1 LEELGHI
8 AHAPTLPG
16 HGPHVATGAGHQE
29 AGDAVARYI
38 AECDLHD
45 IVLVGHSGG
54 GVAISKA
61 VELIADR
68 VERFVYVNGWVLKD
82 SEFILGLV
90 PPHYRELFASMA
102 AESPNN
108 TVEVPFEI
116 WRSSFINDA
125 DYAAAKSAFA
135 QLVPEPFSYL
145 VELVNLTIFH
155 SLTIPKSYILPTE
168 DIALPRD
175 RAWGW
180 HPRMTNRLG
189 DHRFLEMPGSHEVMF
204 TNPRLQSCSHAGLPV
219 GQRGRNLA
227 IKPSHP
233 PQCGGTKHQFAQS
246 EGLIRLAFSGV
257 VVVICSRGGVGNVV
271 PLTHPNTARGAVLH
285 HDRFRTALLHS
296 PLPGGLDDVQLVE
309 DGVALTDGAVQRPVG
324 AVTRFVKQL
333 ALGEL
338 QRVANQPNS
347 EALHLVVR
355 LESLAD
361 PGQDRLVV
369 IAQRLGVT
377 EVVRL
382 GELQA
387 DDTDSFV
394 SGVVES
400 NCGCAQPLLGKARAH
415 HRGRL
420 GSSRRTHRAL
430 DEDLSRFRLEMLV
443 QQPDTEAIRRIG
455 GDEILAQ
462 LFQAGAVVLA
472 QFSDVGGIHVPQRL
486 VILDTVIA
494 HRQHR
499 SSP

>member
-1 LEELGHI
+1 VGSVLTTVENPASRVVAFGLGLDRRQQSAWDGVSRRLEELGHI

-16 HGPHVATGAGHQE
+16 HGPHVATGAGYQE

-219 GQRGRNLA
+219 GQRGRNLRNQA
-227 IKPSHP
+227 IPPAAVRRNEASVRPIRRADSARLQWGCRGHLFQRRCGQCRAPHP
-233 PQCGGTKHQFAQS
+233 P
-246 EGLIRLAFSGV
+246 E
-257 VVVICSRGGVGNVV
+257 
-271 PLTHPNTARGAVLH
+271 
-285 HDRFRTALLHS
+285 HS
-296 PLPGGLDDVQLVE
+296 PRCSP
-309 DGVALTDGAVQRPVG
+309 ASRSFPNRP
-324 AVTRFVKQL
+324 A
-333 ALGEL
+333 
-338 QRVANQPNS
+338 
-347 EALHLVVR
+347 
-355 LESLAD
+355 SLA
-361 PGQDRLVV
+361 
-369 IAQRLGVT
+369 T
-377 EVVRL
+377 
-382 GELQA
+382 
-387 DDTDSFV
+387 
-394 SGVVES
+394 
-400 NCGCAQPLLGKARAH
+400 
-415 HRGRL
+415 
-420 GSSRRTHRAL
+420 SRR
-430 DEDLSRFRLEMLV
+430 S
-443 QQPDTEAIRRIG
+443 G
-455 GDEILAQ
+455 
-462 LFQAGAVVLA
+462 
-472 QFSDVGGIHVPQRL
+472 
-486 VILDTVIA
+486 
-494 HRQHR
+494 
-499 SSP
+499 